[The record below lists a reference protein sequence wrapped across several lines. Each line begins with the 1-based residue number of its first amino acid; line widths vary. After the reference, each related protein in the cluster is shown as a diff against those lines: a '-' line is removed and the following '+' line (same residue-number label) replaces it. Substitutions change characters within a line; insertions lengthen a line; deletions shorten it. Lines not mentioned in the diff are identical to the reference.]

1 MNVNKTYFYFI
12 CVSMCFHSDYET
24 DNSTLNVNDP
34 HWPGANAGAGVK
46 MAVWQLILAMIFK
59 AIITIFTF
67 GIKVRL

>member
-1 MNVNKTYFYFI
+1 
-12 CVSMCFHSDYET
+12 MCFHSDYEI

-67 GIKVRL
+67 GIKVRLWSLLVLY

>member
-1 MNVNKTYFYFI
+1 
-12 CVSMCFHSDYET
+12 MCFHSDYET